1 VAEVRRWEESW
12 RFGKEPG
19 KQKLRSCGA
28 QELARSSAPRK
39 MLGRKKAADPM
50 VRRARAFAESLFAAC
65 EDAVLFRTLATLR
78 VDVPVF
84 TSIDDLLWSGP
95 T

>member
-1 VAEVRRWEESW
+1 MR
-12 RFGKEPG
+12 
-19 KQKLRSCGA
+19 
-28 QELARSSAPRK
+28 
-39 MLGRKKAADPM
+39 GRKKAADPM

-84 TSIDDLLWSGP
+84 TSIDDLLWRGP
-95 T
+95 TEDFKWTCERMKAPDLCRRALAGNASQTLP